1 MGDLSASFKTSW
13 YCRAWPI
20 IQKMILVIRWSDD
33 INDQMIRWYWRS
45 SGNREDNLGKPS
57 HQEASY
63 HCCRHRKGRS
73 WWSWWQNVINNGNFE
88 YPSMQWS
95 MIILWLFISFQ
106 RWVRGFVSFLSI
118 NLFWRFL
125 VTLRSMRC
133 IWTTSPAPTLG
144 RRKQGRCMQSSRE
157 DLTRLF
163 QYYQRTVFAVFFWQV
178 EKGIEE
184 RNAKLVEEGKIP
196 YTVLLPRKIPTGIAV
211 WFLEEFF
218 RPYIGWWTNQHDL
231 MHCPIISLPIWS
243 DCCLLCRSKCEEI
256 YCPLLSAPIIFLFD
270 LNSHRLVTKILLTS
284 SE

>member
-1 MGDLSASFKTSW
+1 M
-13 YCRAWPI
+13 
-20 IQKMILVIRWSDD
+20 
-33 INDQMIRWYWRS
+33 INDHFVTVHKLPKDDHD
-45 SGNREDNLGKPS
+45 GDNL
-57 HQEASY
+57 
-63 HCCRHRKGRS
+63 
-73 WWSWWQNVINNGNFE
+73 E
-88 YPSMQWS
+88 YLSNDQWS
-95 MIILWLFISFQ
+95 FYKIPKVSQVFL
-106 RWVRGFVSFLSI
+106 SFLSF

-211 WFLEEFF
+211 WLLALHWLVDQ
-218 RPYIGWWTNQHDL
+218 PT
-231 MHCPIISLPIWS
+231 WS
-243 DCCLLCRSKCEEI
+243 DALSNYQFTNMIRLLPTLHKQMWRD
-256 YCPLLSAPIIFLFD
+256 LLPTTIRTNYLFVW
-270 LNSHRLVTKILLTS
+270 SEFS
-284 SE
+284 SVGH

>member
-1 MGDLSASFKTSW
+1 MF
-13 YCRAWPI
+13 
-20 IQKMILVIRWSDD
+20 RWSDD
-33 INDQMIRWYWRS
+33 IDDLQATEKTILESLPTRKQAIIAVATAKVGHDDHDGDNLEYLSNDQ
-45 SGNREDNLGKPS
+45 
-57 HQEASY
+57 
-63 HCCRHRKGRS
+63 
-73 WWSWWQNVINNGNFE
+73 WSFYKLPKVSQVF
-88 YPSMQWS
+88 
-95 MIILWLFISFQ
+95 L
-106 RWVRGFVSFLSI
+106 SFLSF

-163 QYYQRTVFAVFFWQV
+163 QYYQRTVFAVFFRQV

-211 WFLEEFF
+211 WFFEEFF
-218 RPYIGWWTNQHDL
+218 RPCFGWWTNQHDL

-243 DCCLLCRSKCEEI
+243 DCCLLCRSNVRRFI
-256 YCPLLSAPIIFLFD
+256 AHYYPHQLSFCLIWSLIGWSLRFC
-270 LNSHRLVTKILLTS
+270 
-284 SE
+284 